1 MCNARPSSDG
11 SSGTL
16 PGQTKLPS
24 LDLSGTSMWRA
35 EEQMRYRQK
44 QFLQQLLLCFLF
56 SLVATF
62 WLYVLFNAPP

>member
-1 MCNARPSSDG
+1 
-11 SSGTL
+11 
-16 PGQTKLPS
+16 
-24 LDLSGTSMWRA
+24 MWRG
-35 EEQMRYRQK
+35 EEQMRCRQK